1 MNTSQTLLES
11 IGGGNT
17 PNSFLEDSIALIAKQ
32 DKSMQEKCRL
42 IFLMNTGAETLIIR
56 LKSAAL

>member
-32 DKSMQEKCRL
+32 DKSMQ
-42 IFLMNTGAETLIIR
+42 
-56 LKSAAL
+56 